1 MRLSDRVFLTL
12 SGDSGCS
19 LSHRSDCNAYAVL
32 CEGEVLLIDA
42 GVGINT
48 ESLLRNLAADG
59 IRAEQITTL
68 LLTHGHLDHS
78 GGAGWLHERLGLE
91 VIASQETAAALETG
105 DEDAISLGA
114 AKRAGIYDA
123 AISLH
128 ACRVARKLQGG
139 EIWKVRDTTIRAMR
153 TPGHS
158 DDMLS
163 FLLQTP
169 SELLAF
175 TGDTVFHGGRIALQ
189 DTHDCRP
196 AAYARSLRA
205 LAALPIEGLFPGH
218 GIWSLTRGAAQIQSS
233 LQHLDRLLLPPNAF

>member
-19 LSHRSDCNAYAVL
+19 LSHGSDCNAYAVE
-32 CEGEVLLIDA
+32 CDGEVLLIDA
-42 GVGINT
+42 GVGIQT
-48 ESLLRNLAADG
+48 ELLLRNLGADG
-59 IRAEQITTL
+59 IQTEQISTL

-78 GGAGWLHERLGLE
+78 GGASWLHERLGLE
-91 VIASQETAAALETG
+91 VIASLETAAALETG

-123 AISLH
+123 AVSLH
-128 ACRVARKLQGG
+128 ACPVARRLQGG
-139 EIWKVRDTTIRAMR
+139 EIWKVRDVTIRAMR

-196 AAYARSLRA
+196 PHYSRSLRA
-205 LAALPIEGLFPGH
+205 LAALPIDGFFPGH
-218 GIWSLTRGAAQIQSS
+218 GIWSLARGAAQIQSS
-233 LQHLDRLLLPPNAF
+233 LRHLDRLLLPPNAF

>member
-19 LSHRSDCNAYAVL
+19 LSHPNDCNAYAVR
-32 CEGEVLLIDA
+32 CDDEVLLIDA
-42 GVGINT
+42 GVGIDT
-48 ESLLRNLAADG
+48 ELLLRNLAEDG
-59 IRAEQITTL
+59 IRREQLSTL

-78 GGAGWLHERLGLE
+78 GGAHWLHEAVGLD
-91 VIASQETAAALETG
+91 VVTSRETAAALETA
-105 DEDAISLGA
+105 DEDAISLRA
-114 AKRAGIYDA
+114 AKCAGIYDDA
-123 AISLH
+123 MSFH
-128 ACRVARKLQGG
+128 ACPVARKLQGG
-139 EIWKVRDTTIRAMR
+139 EIWKIGDTTIRAVQ

-158 DDMLS
+158 DDMMS

-189 DTHDCRP
+189 DTSDCRP

-205 LAALPIEGLFPGH
+205 LAALRIDGLFPGH
-218 GIWSLTRGAAQIQSS
+218 GIWSLTRGAAQIQRS